1 MQFLLLFSDLNRVL
15 TVLIPNA
22 IEEALLLQFNKTF
35 LDQNSWIITL
45 FLAELEFFLGSLKDF
60 RVLDKII
67 RGQELVLIVIW
78 DYNLG
83 RFRG

>member
-22 IEEALLLQFNKTF
+22 IEEALLLKFNKTF

-45 FLAELEFFLGSLKDF
+45 FLAELEFFLCSLEDF